1 MGRRRPAVGQL
12 RGRSRPGRL
21 RLWEDA
27 LEGLCGDLLDA
38 GAVDLGVGEDP
49 VTVAEWAARLGAL
62 TAVEVHP
69 RRAEAARGLSG
80 VSVVQ
85 SDAFA
90 PPHGATAGVARCANL
105 LRQYPLEAVP
115 AAHAALAGWVRP
127 GGVVAVGSCDR
138 EGHVGSF
145 LLLRRGPGSPGTPAR
160 EALVLLTDFA
170 RGFAPLQLRDHLP
183 RDLRWSVRPGTR
195 MGDFFASWTAAWEA
209 VRTGDARRDGPAS
222 AEAVPHLE
230 ARALASGCAFVWR
243 PPGGVPAGAPHR

>member
-1 MGRRRPAVGQL
+1 MVRRRPAVGQL

-27 LEGLCGDLLDA
+27 LELLWPELLAA
-38 GAVDLGVGEDP
+38 GAVDVGVGEDP
-49 VTVAEWAARLGAL
+49 VTVAEWAVRLGGL

-69 RRAEAARGLSG
+69 RRAETARALPG
-80 VSVVQ
+80 VTVIEADVLQ
-85 SDAFA
+85 
-90 PPHGATAGVARCANL
+90 PPDGASAGVARCANL

-115 AAHAALAGWVRP
+115 AAHASLLRWVQP

-145 LLLRRGPGSPGTPAR
+145 LALRRQESKPSR

-183 RDLRWSVRPGTR
+183 RDLRWSVRPDTPVGR
-195 MGDFFASWTAAWEA
+195 FFSCWTAAWEA
-209 VRTGDARRDGPAS
+209 VRTGAPRHDGPAS
-222 AEAVPHLE
+222 AAAVPHLQACVLPE
-230 ARALASGCAFVWR
+230 GCAFVWR
-243 PPGGVPAGAPHR
+243 PPGGVPAGVARDC

>member
-1 MGRRRPAVGQL
+1 MGRRRPAVGRL

-49 VTVAEWAARLGAL
+49 VTVAEWAARLGSL
-62 TAVEVHP
+62 TAVELHP
-69 RRAEAARGLSG
+69 RRAEAARGLPG
-80 VSVVQ
+80 VAVVQ
-85 SDAFA
+85 ADALA
-90 PPHGATAGVARCANL
+90 PPPGATAGVARCANL

-145 LLLRRGPGSPGTPAR
+145 LLLRRGRGTPAR

-183 RDLRWSVRPGTR
+183 RDLRWSVRPGTP
-195 MGDFFASWTAAWEA
+195 MGAFFASWTAAWEA
-209 VRTGDARRDGPAS
+209 VRTGEARRDGPAS

-230 ARALASGCAFVWR
+230 ARALASGCAFVWT
-243 PPGGVPAGAPHR
+243 PPGEVPRGAPSR